1 MFIVFVPQTSKQ
13 QLNALYE
20 IHRLSL
26 LRQLVIGEWSSFWY
40 VSFLI
45 LVLLIF
51 FPFPL
56 WEEKEWANCG
66 CLAAGRSHP
75 TTHQTW
81 QSILSAVATSG
92 IRFSL
97 APFWQFDMHPRIF
110 KDFKTWDFNFSHD
123 YYRYYVWTIAR
134 VIHRRLQRKE
144 LCSREGF
151 LVRPAGEAGCSPGAE
166 RAPGAGRGAE
176 RDPSAPAGA
185 NNFHGSD

>member
-123 YYRYYVWTIAR
+123 YYGYYVWTIDSQSDPPK
-134 VIHRRLQRKE
+134 VTK
-144 LCSREGF
+144 
-151 LVRPAGEAGCSPGAE
+151 E
-166 RAPGAGRGAE
+166 RALFQGGFSCQACRRSGLFTGSRAGAGRW
-176 RDPSAPAGA
+176 PWCWAGPLR
-185 NNFHGSD
+185 SCRS